1 MNRKHTDE
9 EREQAVLYY
18 LEYGKGMLTVSKEIG
33 IGVNT
38 LNRWVKAYK
47 ERFYANMD

>member
-18 LEYGKGMLTVSKEIG
+18 LESGKGMLTIVGMVMK
-33 IGVNT
+33 
-38 LNRWVKAYK
+38 R
-47 ERFYANMD
+47 D